1 MAGIK
6 KQKPRTK
13 RVGVGLVGG
22 AGRVAAKQAG
32 GMRGSGTRGEIVV
45 LRYGHRAERDY
56 RVTSHCC
63 LVARA
68 FGAKKIIIAGEAD
81 PEIRQSVDGVT
92 AKWGGKFEVQFT
104 DSWRETIT
112 WHKKKGFSCVHTT
125 MYGLRLQDEI
135 RHIRKR
141 GKVLLILGSQK
152 VERAVYEMADFNIA
166 VTSQPHSEIAALAVF
181 LHEYFQGKE
190 LGLEFR
196 GAKTKI
202 TPAARRKNVVKVA

>member
-1 MAGIK
+1 MA
-6 KQKPRTK
+6 R
-13 RVGVGLVGG
+13 GLK
-22 AGRVAAKQAG
+22 AGSPK
-32 GMRGSGTRGEIVV
+32 GEVVV
-45 LRYGHRAERDY
+45 LRYGHRAVRDY

-68 FGAKKIIIAGEAD
+68 FGAKRIIIAGEAD
-81 PEIRQSVDGVT
+81 PEIKQSVDGVT

-112 WHKKKGFSCVHTT
+112 GHKKKGFACVHTT

-135 RHIRKR
+135 KRIRKR

-152 VERAVYEMADFNIA
+152 VERAVYEMADFNVAI
-166 VTSQPHSEIAALAVF
+166 TSQPHSEIAALAVF
-181 LHEYFQGKE
+181 LHEYFQGKG
-190 LGLEFR
+190 LGLEFK

-202 TPAARRKNVVKVA
+202 TPEAHGKNVRKAN